1 VHNNTVKNK
10 QGEEGHLPGGEKN
23 YQEIM
28 RRQGAGLILLVSHCD
43 PWWQDW
49 EVKTSKSGLWDY

>member
-10 QGEEGHLPGGEKN
+10 QGEEGEKKGGGKGRKEGGGGG

-28 RRQGAGLILLVSHCD
+28 RRQGAGPILLVSHCD
-43 PWWQDW
+43 PWWQD
-49 EVKTSKSGLWDY
+49 